1 MVEPESD
8 GMQGLTWKTNKSV
21 PDLFRDKTLP
31 GIPHRISRKSSA
43 PRSTTSAATIDWIS
57 DQGMSDM
64 SHMHSNL
71 VRPAGCQLAFHQ

>member
-1 MVEPESD
+1 
-8 GMQGLTWKTNKSV
+8 MQGLTWKTNKSV
-21 PDLFRDKTLP
+21 PGLFRDKTLP
-31 GIPHRISRKSSA
+31 GIPRRIPYHISRKSPA

-71 VRPAGCQLAFHQ
+71 VCPAGCQLAFHH